1 MLDCI
6 KKHPAEMEF
15 ISTQFNYCKFKLR
28 IGFFSHVASVFPQVN
43 NITLLQIHEIKSLF
57 FFSFEMI

>member
-15 ISTQFNYCKFKLR
+15 ISTQFNYCKFKLQ
-28 IGFFSHVASVFPQVN
+28 IGFFSHVASVFHPV
-43 NITLLQIHEIKSLF
+43 NITLLKIHEIKSIF